1 MDTTEICNTDD
12 VINSHEIIYR
22 LEELKSE
29 ALDGPLEAHE
39 YTELQRLQELADEC
53 EDADDWEYGVTLI
66 RGTYFEDYARE
77 LAWEIGAINADH
89 EWPLNCIDWEQ
100 AARELQ
106 MDYTP
111 VDYGLV
117 TYWYR

>member
-1 MDTTEICNTDD
+1 METTEICNTEDLID
-12 VINSHEIIYR
+12 SREIIDR
-22 LEELKSE
+22 IAE
-29 ALDGPLEAHE
+29 LEAQD
-39 YTELQRLQELADEC
+39 ELDKWEQRELAGLRKFADEC
-53 EDADDWEYGVTLI
+53 DAEDWKYGVTLI